1 MHEAREQH
9 QKQLCV
15 CLLQGVSNRNQEPM
29 RMEEELRN
37 DLVWEIIRGQCISKS
52 NGYVAVPDTA
62 TGGRRII
69 KSDKVRNYERSFE
82 KQCIIYRDRYIDKPF
97 IFHLVV
103 YESSWAF
110 DLDGAFKILLDKLQD
125 VHAITN
131 DNLCIEIKAR
141 KVLDPTNP
149 RVAFALQEVEPRL
162 NF

>member
-1 MHEAREQH
+1 MNTE
-9 QKQLCV
+9 
-15 CLLQGVSNRNQEPM
+15 NN
-29 RMEEELRN
+29 ELRD

-52 NGYVAVPDTA
+52 NGYLAVPDT
-62 TGGRRII
+62 TSGGRRII

-82 KQCIIYRDRYIDKPF
+82 KQCIIYRDKYIDKPF

-131 DNLCIEIKAR
+131 DNLCVEIKAR

>member
-1 MHEAREQH
+1 MNTEN
-9 QKQLCV
+9 
-15 CLLQGVSNRNQEPM
+15 G
-29 RMEEELRN
+29 ELRD

-82 KQCIIYRDRYIDKPF
+82 KQCVIYRDRYIDKPF

-131 DNLCIEIKAR
+131 DNLCVEIKAR
-141 KVLDPTNP
+141 KVLDPANP